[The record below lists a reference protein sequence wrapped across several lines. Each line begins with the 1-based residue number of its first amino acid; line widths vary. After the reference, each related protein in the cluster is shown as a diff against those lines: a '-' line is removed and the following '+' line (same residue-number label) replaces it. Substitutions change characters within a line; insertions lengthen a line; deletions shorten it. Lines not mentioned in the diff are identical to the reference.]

1 MNAIIGSF
9 KSKTIW
15 FGAAAAV
22 LPVLAQPVQD
32 WIATH
37 PSAFS
42 ALVGAVIIALR
53 TFTTQ
58 SLAEKA

>member
-1 MNAIIGSF
+1 MDALIGSF

-15 FGAAAAV
+15 FGVAAAA

-32 WIATH
+32 WISAH

-42 ALVGAVIIALR
+42 GLVGAVIVAIRA
-53 TFTTQ
+53 FTTQ